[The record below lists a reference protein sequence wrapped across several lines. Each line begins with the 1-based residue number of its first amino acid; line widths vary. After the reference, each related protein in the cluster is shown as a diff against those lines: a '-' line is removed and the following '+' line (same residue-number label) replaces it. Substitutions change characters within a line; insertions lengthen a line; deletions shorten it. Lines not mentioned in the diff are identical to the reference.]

1 MKWTFLKDE
10 LPPIDVHNGD
20 RIFYKNVLF
29 LDEDGD
35 YFYGFLEHALLID
48 KFFISPF
55 TDSEHLLDIT
65 DDLKW
70 MDIDFL
76 KNN

>member
-1 MKWTFLKDE
+1 MKWKYLKDE

-29 LDEDGD
+29 LDEDND
-35 YFYGFLEHALLID
+35 YFYGFLEHDLIRD

-55 TDSEHLLDIT
+55 TDSEHLLEIT
-65 DDLKW
+65 DWTKW
-70 MDIDFL
+70 LDIEFL
-76 KNN
+76 KTI